1 MRKMNCMKCG
11 IRLKQKEY
19 VVYNGLGKLCYNC
32 FFKRKLSLIQ
42 HRTGSVGMPYDE
54 LEKTFHL

>member
-1 MRKMNCMKCG
+1 MNCMKCG